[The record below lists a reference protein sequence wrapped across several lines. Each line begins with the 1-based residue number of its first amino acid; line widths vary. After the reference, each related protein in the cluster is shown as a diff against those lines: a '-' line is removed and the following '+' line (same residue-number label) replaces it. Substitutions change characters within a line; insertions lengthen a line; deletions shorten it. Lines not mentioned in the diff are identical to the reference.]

1 MTTTNNKH
9 SAGGPVLAP
18 PAGATAG
25 TAGVTAPEVTEEQL
39 ASLVQSMESAAVPTM
54 KPPTAGELATAE
66 GVGAAWHTSKRIDA
80 LWSIDQA
87 RNAWIHVVDLG
98 WRRLYNGRDGAFQA
112 LTTLA
117 SQARQTNSI
126 VHLREEPD
134 GMIYEI
140 YLW

>member
-1 MTTTNNKH
+1 MTTTNHKEGP
-9 SAGGPVLAP
+9 AGPVFAP
-18 PAGATAG
+18 PASVASDTAG
-25 TAGVTAPEVTEEQL
+25 ITGPAVTDEQL
-39 ASLVQSMESAAVPTM
+39 ATLVQSMETAAVPTLM
-54 KPPTAGELATAE
+54 PPTAGQLATAE
-66 GVGAAWHTSKRIDA
+66 GAEAAWHTNKRIDA

-87 RNAWIHVVDLG
+87 RNAWIHIVDLG

-112 LTTLA
+112 LTSLA
-117 SQARQTNSI
+117 GQARQTNSI